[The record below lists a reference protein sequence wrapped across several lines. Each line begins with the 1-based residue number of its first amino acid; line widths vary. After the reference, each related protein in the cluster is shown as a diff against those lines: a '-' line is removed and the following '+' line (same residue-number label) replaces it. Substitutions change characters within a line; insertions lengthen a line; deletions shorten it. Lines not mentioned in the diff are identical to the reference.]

1 MSIILLFFIGTVSG
15 VASAYLGIGGGIIL
29 VPILTEILFNT
40 GLSLDQTMTSAFA
53 TAMFIAV
60 FTTASSSFRQYRQNN
75 IVFSAIPYTAAGAIS
90 GGWLGAWL
98 GSNISGRGLTVMFG
112 SFLILA
118 SINLFISSSRNGKK
132 KNITS
137 YRNTGFVILGLI
149 TGILAALFGIGGGII
164 MIPIFVLLFGLPAEK
179 VAGTSS
185 SIAFFLSISSVIA
198 YLIFGVGRAAE
209 GAGFWGVIDLSLAV
223 PIAIGT
229 TLTAP
234 IGAILNKRY
243 KGATYLRIFAS
254 FLLIVAFRMLL
265 R

>member
-1 MSIILLFFIGTVSG
+1 MLIGAVSG
-15 VASAYLGIGGGIIL
+15 AASAYLGIGGGIIL
-29 VPILTEILFNT
+29 VPILIEILFNS

-60 FTTASSSFRQYRQNN
+60 FTTASSSFRQWRQNN
-75 IVFSAIPYTAAGAIS
+75 IVISAIPFTAAGAIP

-98 GSNISGRGLTVMFG
+98 GSNISGKGLTVMFG

-118 SINLFISSSRNGKK
+118 SINLFISSSRNSKK
-132 KNITS
+132 INLTS
-137 YRNTGFVILGLI
+137 YRPLGFLMLGLI
-149 TGILAALFGIGGGII
+149 TGILAALFGIGGGVI
-164 MIPIFVLLFGLPAEK
+164 MIPIFVLLFGLPAGK

-234 IGAILNKRY
+234 IGAVLNKRF
-243 KGATYLRIFAS
+243 KGTTYLRIFAG

>member
-1 MSIILLFFIGTVSG
+1 MVSG
-15 VASAYLGIGGGIIL
+15 VGAAYLGIGGGIIL
-29 VPILTEILFNT
+29 VPILTEFLYRS

-75 IVFSAIPYTAAGAIS
+75 IVFAAIPYTAAGAIP

-98 GSNISGRGLTVMFG
+98 GSNVSGKGLTVMFG

-118 SINLFISSSRNGKK
+118 SINLFLSSGKK
-132 KNITS
+132 GGKSKIGT
-137 YRNTGFVILGLI
+137 YRHLGFFLLGSI
-149 TGILAALFGIGGGII
+149 TGILSALFGIGGGII

-185 SIAFFLSISSVIA
+185 SIAFFISVSSVIA
-198 YLIFGVGRAAE
+198 YLLFGAGRAVE
-209 GAGFWGVIDLSLAV
+209 GAGFWGVIDLSLAI

-229 TLTAP
+229 TMTAP
-234 IGAILNKRY
+234 IGAMLNKRF
-243 KGATYLRIFAS
+243 KGTTYLRIFAS
-254 FLLIVAFRMLL
+254 FLIIVAIRMLS